1 MKRSIVAFAALM
13 ALSSFTSAKISY
25 IDGEVQRINTQD
37 QTISILNEKNGETVT
52 FKVADKASSRLSRL
66 SEGEDV
72 SLKLETV
79 KLNAVEELA
88 SLSAPKAQY
97 VDGEVKEIDKAS
109 KTISII
115 KDEDGEAVT
124 YKVDAKTSKKLG
136 RVKEGDTVSLK
147 VTAAK

>member
-1 MKRSIVAFAALM
+1 MKRSIVAFTALM

-37 QTISILNEKNGETVT
+37 QTISILNEENGETVT

-79 KLNAVEELA
+79 KLNAAEELA

-124 YKVDAKTSKKLG
+124 YKVDEKTSKKLG